1 MSERRF
7 APSKMARLD
16 NPERRKALPPE
27 KILTES
33 MLGPSND
40 VLDLGAGTGYF
51 TVPAAKMTKGTVYA
65 LDVEPQMLDFLK
77 NRVQEEQLTN
87 VEFIQGVIEEI
98 PMDNETV
105 DFVIASFVLH
115 EVEPLSKGVDEILRI
130 LKPEGRC
137 VCIEWEK
144 KQTEQGPPLGHRI
157 NSDDMKA
164 AFLQKGFRD
173 VAVSY
178 PSDAHYIMIAYK

>member
-1 MSERRF
+1 MLERRF
-7 APSKMARLD
+7 DPSKMARLD

-27 KILTES
+27 NILTES
-33 MLGPSND
+33 KLGSSND

-65 LDVEPQMLDFLK
+65 LDIEPQMLDFLK

-98 PMDNETV
+98 PMDNEKV

-115 EVEPLSKGVDEILRI
+115 EVEPLSKGLDEILRVM
-130 LKPEGRC
+130 KPGGSC
-137 VCIEWEK
+137 LCIEWEK
-144 KQTEQGPPLGHRI
+144 KQMEQGPPLGHRI
-157 NSDDMKA
+157 NSDDMKV

-173 VAVSY
+173 VTVSY
-178 PSDAHYIMIAYK
+178 PSDAHYIVIAHK